1 MELEISCI
9 KDILLSHLLKKR
21 EEKNF
26 LRTPIEQQNISN
38 KLVKKSQL
46 SEVLDLSTKAI
57 LGYTFK

>member
-1 MELEISCI
+1 MEFEIFCI
-9 KDILLSHLLKKR
+9 KDILLSLLYKKR

-38 KLVKKSQL
+38 KLVQKSQL